1 MFISITSIIYVM
13 IGNRINTARN
23 YRKHSQAWLAEE
35 VGVSQS
41 SVHQWEAGKSEP
53 TTHNLSLIA
62 QALSVRFEWLA
73 TGTGDM
79 LPSEVTQTENLVSW
93 HSSEEIK
100 ILELIK
106 KLPKSK
112 RDALIEFI
120 RIWL

>member
-1 MFISITSIIYVM
+1 M
-13 IGNRINTARN
+13 IGNRINIARTH
-23 YRKHSQAWLAEE
+23 RKHSQAWLAEE

-41 SVHQWEAGKSEP
+41 SVHQWEAGKAEP
-53 TTHNLSLIA
+53 TTNNLSLIA

-73 TGTGDM
+73 TGFGDM
-79 LPSEVTQTENLVSW
+79 LPSELTQTENLVSW
-93 HSSEEIK
+93 HSSEEIQ

-106 KLPKSK
+106 QLPKSK